1 MCHFPYILTL
11 YRTWTV
17 ATLFIKKHYFF
28 KNRDASQCD
37 ESAKPILKNITIM
50 KLINILNIWSPGKY
64 ENNKNIGIVN
74 IKSSHPNDFN
84 ASSIVFIDNTS
95 ICILLYNPLLSF
107 YILNSFMKKHLHI
120 T

>member
-50 KLINILNIWSPGKY
+50 KLINILNIWSLGKY

-84 ASSIVFIDNTS
+84 ASSILFIYNTS
-95 ICILLYNPLLSF
+95 ICILFYNPLLSF